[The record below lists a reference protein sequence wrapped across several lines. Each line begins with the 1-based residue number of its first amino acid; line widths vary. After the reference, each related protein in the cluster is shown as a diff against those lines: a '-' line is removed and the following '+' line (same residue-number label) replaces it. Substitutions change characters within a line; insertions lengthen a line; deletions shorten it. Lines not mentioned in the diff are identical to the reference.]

1 MTLRKKYVNKSRIKT
16 TCVDNMDIISLSMSL
31 AQTQLQT
38 EVGTAVLDQSMN
50 LTQDMSEGLKQMMEQ
65 SVTPYLGGS
74 IDVTL

>member
-1 MTLRKKYVNKSRIKT
+1 MTLIKNADIINVILKRK
-16 TCVDNMDIISLSMSL
+16 VDNMDIISLSMSL

>member
-1 MTLRKKYVNKSRIKT
+1 
-16 TCVDNMDIISLSMSL
+16 MDIISLSMSL

-50 LTQDMSEGLKQMMEQ
+50 LTQDMSEGLKLMMEQ

>member
-1 MTLRKKYVNKSRIKT
+1 
-16 TCVDNMDIISLSMSL
+16 MSL

>member
-1 MTLRKKYVNKSRIKT
+1 
-16 TCVDNMDIISLSMSL
+16 MDIISLSMSL

-50 LTQDMSEGLKQMMEQ
+50 LTQDMGEGLKQMMEQ